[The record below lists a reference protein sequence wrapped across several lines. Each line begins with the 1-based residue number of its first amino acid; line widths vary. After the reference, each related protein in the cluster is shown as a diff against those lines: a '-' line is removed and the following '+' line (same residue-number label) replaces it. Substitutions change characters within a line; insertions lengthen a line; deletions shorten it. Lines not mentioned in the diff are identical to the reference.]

1 MSIDRYKPEEDHLP
15 PYRVRPRFQ
24 VTSPDLPA
32 VVEDKIREG
41 LSEADAP
48 CLGKVY
54 SGYVSLQ
61 LPLEEQHY
69 WSPRLTVTLEE
80 LEEGGS
86 LVRGLYGPRPAVWTM
101 FVFFYSLIGFALV
114 IVSIIGFANL
124 SLDKSGAILW
134 LVPILVLAFLSLYL
148 VAYFGQKK
156 GHDEMVVLH
165 TFLEANTG
173 LNIDREH
180 QEAAAD
186 INSPP
191 VHLE

>member
-1 MSIDRYKPEEDHLP
+1 MKAEEHQPEEDHLP
-15 PYRVRPRFQ
+15 PYRIRPRFQ
-24 VTSPDLPA
+24 VISPDTTDDI
-32 VVEDKIREG
+32 EERIRVGLGAEG
-41 LSEADAP
+41 VP
-48 CLGKVY
+48 CVGKVY

-80 LEEGGS
+80 LEEGS

-114 IVSIIGFANL
+114 IVSIIGMANL
-124 SLDKSGAILW
+124 SLDKSGAVLW
-134 LVPILVLAFLSLYL
+134 LVPVLIIAFLSLYL
-148 VAYFGQKK
+148 VAYFGQQK

-165 TFLEANTG
+165 TFLEETTG
-173 LNIDREH
+173 LNIDRAH
-180 QEAAAD
+180 QEAAAE

>member
-1 MSIDRYKPEEDHLP
+1 MKAEEHRPEEDHLP

-24 VTSPDLPA
+24 VTSPDTTDDI
-32 VVEDKIREG
+32 EERIREG
-41 LSEADAP
+41 LAAEGAP
-48 CLGKVY
+48 CVGKVY

-80 LEEGGS
+80 LEEGS

-114 IVSIIGFANL
+114 IVSIIGMANL

-134 LVPILVLAFLSLYL
+134 LVPVLIIAFLSLYL
-148 VAYFGQKK
+148 VAYFGQQK

-165 TFLEANTG
+165 TFLEESTG

-180 QEAAAD
+180 QEAAAE